1 MYTKL
6 QAEAGGFAGF
16 WGVPGHEDMVS
27 TTANLFEEEP
37 IEVEEQKSER
47 PTMNQLGTQRR
58 TDKPFRRRAL

>member
-37 IEVEEQKSER
+37 FEAEEQKSKR
-47 PTMNQLGTQRR
+47 PTMN
-58 TDKPFRRRAL
+58 